1 MGKMDSASYAI
12 LRKDGQGASL
22 LVEEVSDIEAAKARV
37 LHHAERF
44 PAEYLIAHHPT
55 SRIVA
60 QFHFK
65 HSESTP
71 VIHESALL
79 EQDSSA
85 TP

>member
-1 MGKMDSASYAI
+1 MESASYAI
-12 LRKDGQGASL
+12 LRRDGQGASV
-22 LVEEVSDIEAAKARV
+22 LVEAVSDIEAAKARV

-65 HSESTP
+65 HNEFRP
-71 VIHESALL
+71 VTHESALV
-79 EQDSSA
+79 EQDSSVSS
-85 TP
+85 

>member
-1 MGKMDSASYAI
+1 MESASYAI
-12 LRKDGQGASL
+12 LRKDGQGESV
-22 LVEEVSDIEAAKARV
+22 LVEAVSDIEAAKARV

-65 HSESTP
+65 HSEFRT
-71 VIHESALL
+71 VTHESALL
-79 EQDSSA
+79 EQDSSVSS
-85 TP
+85 

>member
-1 MGKMDSASYAI
+1 MESASYAI
-12 LRKDGQGASL
+12 LRKDGQGASV
-22 LVEEVSDIEAAKARV
+22 LVEAVSDIDAAKARV

-65 HSESTP
+65 HSEFRP
-71 VIHESALL
+71 VTHESTHT

-85 TP
+85 SC

>member
-1 MGKMDSASYAI
+1 MEAASYAI
-12 LRKDGQGASL
+12 LRRDGRGSSV
-22 LVEEVSDIEAAKARV
+22 LVEAVSDIEAAKARV

-65 HSESTP
+65 HNEFMP
-71 VIHESALL
+71 VTHESALV

-85 TP
+85 SS